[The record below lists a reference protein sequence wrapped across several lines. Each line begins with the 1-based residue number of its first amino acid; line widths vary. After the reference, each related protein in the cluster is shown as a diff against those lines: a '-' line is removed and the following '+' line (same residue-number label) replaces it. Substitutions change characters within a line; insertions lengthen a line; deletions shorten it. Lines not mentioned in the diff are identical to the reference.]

1 MAFLVLT
8 GVPTLYIS
16 SILKTKKKMTLIMEI
31 HFSCKTN
38 HRLTNSNDMYPRW
51 FQILGYIY
59 AILIPKQLHGL
70 DSFEAKPV
78 TH

>member
-1 MAFLVLT
+1 
-8 GVPTLYIS
+8 
-16 SILKTKKKMTLIMEI
+16 MEI

-51 FQILGYIY
+51 FQRLGYIY

-70 DSFEAKPV
+70 GIPLKRNRLPN
-78 TH
+78 